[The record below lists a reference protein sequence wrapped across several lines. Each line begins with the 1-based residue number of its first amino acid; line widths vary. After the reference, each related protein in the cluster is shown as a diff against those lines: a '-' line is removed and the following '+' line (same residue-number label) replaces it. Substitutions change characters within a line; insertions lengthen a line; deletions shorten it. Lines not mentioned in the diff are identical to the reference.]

1 MKCFRVVTV
10 TLTRSRAEGLT
21 EIAEQTLPPKFK
33 KYFRFELVEVISGD
47 DPARLFQALKV

>member
-1 MKCFRVVTV
+1 VTV

-21 EIAEQTLPPKFK
+21 AIAEQTLPPKFK